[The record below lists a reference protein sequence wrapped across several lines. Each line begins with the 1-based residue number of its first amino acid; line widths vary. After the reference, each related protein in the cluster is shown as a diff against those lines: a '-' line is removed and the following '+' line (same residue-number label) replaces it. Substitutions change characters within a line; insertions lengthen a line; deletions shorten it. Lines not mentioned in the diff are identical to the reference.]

1 MTDTGPYQS
10 SNEQAAQPAASQ
22 DWQGQPGPSPEI
34 PERPALPPNVRLIGE
49 LQETGFEDRQ
59 WLVQRDGRFIQLTEL
74 LYRVAEHANGERTP
88 REIAAAV
95 TGSTDR
101 LVSAD
106 NVRQLIRDKLIPMG
120 LIATADRTVVPPVE
134 RARSPLAVGMRARVL
149 SPRRIESLTKVLQIF
164 FAPPVLVVMLIAVAI
179 AHGWVYLVQGM
190 GSAVRDML
198 YVPGLLLLVL
208 AFIVAAG
215 IFHEFGHASAL
226 RYGGGK
232 VRGMGVGIY
241 LIYPVFYTD
250 ATDSYRL
257 DRGAR
262 VRTDLGGIYFHLI
275 FALGVIGLYL
285 LSGQEFL
292 LFVVLLLNLDIIRQF
307 LPFVRLDGYWA
318 LADLT
323 GIPDFFSQMGA
334 FLRSV
339 LPVPGWKRSTL
350 PGLKP
355 WVKKVFAAYVL
366 VTVPLL
372 ATILFFFVIHLPHM
386 VTTVWYSLVHQA
398 RQFSWALETGSYP
411 GMALSVA
418 QAFILALQMLGIAYF
433 LYRVVR
439 LFAEAVWKRRSL
451 IEVEAKVG
459 RG

>member
-1 MTDTGPYQS
+1 MTQADPPPYS
-10 SNEQAAQPAASQ
+10 DEEAAEQAGFQTQ
-22 DWQGQPGPSPEI
+22 QGQAAATAEM
-34 PERPALPPNVRLIGE
+34 PERPALAPNVQLIGE
-49 LQETGFEDRQ
+49 MKGTGFKDQQ

-74 LYRVAEHANGERTP
+74 LYRVAEQANGERTP
-88 REIAAAV
+88 REIAAAL

-106 NVRQLIRDKLIPMG
+106 NVRQLIREKLIPMG
-120 LIATADRTVVPPVE
+120 LIATADGTVAPPTE

-149 SPRRIESLTKVLQIF
+149 SPRRIEPITKVLQMF
-164 FAPPVLVVMLIAVAI
+164 FAPPVLVPILIAVAI
-179 AHGWVYLVQGM
+179 AHGWVYLVEGV
-190 GSAVRDML
+190 GSGVRDVL

-208 AFIVAAG
+208 AIMLVAG

-275 FALGVIGLYL
+275 FALGVVGLYL

-339 LPVPGWKRSTL
+339 LPAAGWKGSTL

-355 WVKKVFAAYVL
+355 WVKGVFAAYVL
-366 VTVPLL
+366 VTAPLL
-372 ATILFFFVIHLPHM
+372 ATILFFFVTRLPSM

-398 RQFSWALETGSYP
+398 RQFSSALETGSYS
-411 GMALSVA
+411 GMVLSVA

-433 LYRVVR
+433 LYLVVR
-439 LFAEAVWKRRSL
+439 LFAQAAWKRRPAPPHS
-451 IEVEAKVG
+451 ERESP
-459 RG
+459 